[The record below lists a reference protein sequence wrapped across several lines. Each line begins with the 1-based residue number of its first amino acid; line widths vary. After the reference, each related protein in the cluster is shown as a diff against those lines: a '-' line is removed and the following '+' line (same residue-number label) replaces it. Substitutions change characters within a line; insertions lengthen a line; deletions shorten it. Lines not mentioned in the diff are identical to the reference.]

1 MPKINWQI
9 FRGSDDLELTDYVQ
23 NIVVTWGRQ
32 TLVSP
37 YQGRI
42 ATITIRNNNE
52 QADYFEVNEAIY
64 IYETFST
71 PINAQ
76 YLFYGV
82 VLNREFLDQGG
93 NGKGSTCVITCVDG
107 FYLAGTTITNK
118 TLTDAVGTLEEL
130 ATKVTNP
137 NAFPSGSWN
146 FVGTTEASFEI
157 GAFSGNIQSQ
167 MQQTILADRGI
178 VLFKAYDETEYVS
191 PGNFQNIGVSGYD
204 FGRLADEFTLGYE
217 TLERSE
223 AASEGT
229 WFNNATITGALTT
242 ATKSNGSSAEYGVKS
257 FTTTSTQE
265 NFVNSSAEWWA
276 NNFISPNRINVTLSF
291 VDIAQ
296 DTDALESFLS
306 NQAFGGVFYNVIFTP
321 PGGSSEQL
329 TFWPEFYTVS
339 ASPEMTRVTLKMSN
353 FNSYNNFILDDSK
366 FGVLDSSRL
375 GVGEII

>member
-1 MPKINWQI
+1 MSKISWETY
-9 FRGSDDLELTDYVQ
+9 RGSDDLELTDYVQ

-42 ATITIRNNNE
+42 ATITIRNDNE

-64 IYETFST
+64 IKTSFTGSD
-71 PINAQ
+71 I

-82 VLNREFLDQGG
+82 VLNRDFIDQGG
-93 NGKGSTCVITCVDG
+93 NGAGSTCVITCVDG
-107 FYLAGTTITNK
+107 FYLAGTTITSK
-118 TLTDAVGTLEEL
+118 TLTDPVGTLEEL
-130 ATKVTNP
+130 ATTVTNP

-146 FVGTTEASFEI
+146 FVGTTDASFKT

-178 VLFKAYDETEYVS
+178 VRFKAYDETEYIS
-191 PGNFQNIGVSGYD
+191 PSLFPSIVGGMPIDRFTNFTTI
-204 FGRLADEFTLGYE
+204 GYE

-229 WFNNATITGALTT
+229 WFNNATITGDLTS
-242 ATKSNGSSAEYGVKS
+242 ATKSNGSSAQYGVKS
-257 FTTTSTQE
+257 FTTTSTQT

-276 NNFISPNRINVTLSF
+276 NNYISPNRVNLTLSF
-291 VDIAQ
+291 IDRAQ
-296 DTDALESFLS
+296 DFEPLEVFLTFQEAGGGFTD
-306 NQAFGGVFYNVIFTP
+306 VRYIP
-321 PGGSSEQL
+321 PGGSTVDQS
-329 TFWPEFYTVS
+329 FWPEYFTIS
-339 ASPEMTRVTLKMSN
+339 ASPEMTQVTLKMSN
-353 FNSYNNFILDDSK
+353 FNSYNNFILNDSK

-375 GVGEII
+375 GAGTI